1 MKVTYIEH
9 SCFSVELEKVIL
21 NMEKEKQDTF
31 AEMNLKHND
40 YIREYIFKIEDSNS
54 RYNND
59 VSFMNTQ
66 IQNLTSEKN
75 RLELENEKM
84 KELEKKVKFSFW
96 EKADDTHTVVRFA
109 VSWAT
114 QEEMIDELQEL
125 L

>member
-1 MKVTYIEH
+1 
-9 SCFSVELEKVIL
+9 
-21 NMEKEKQDTF
+21 
-31 AEMNLKHND
+31 LK
-40 YIREYIFKIEDSNS
+40 I
-54 RYNND
+54 
-59 VSFMNTQ
+59 
-66 IQNLTSEKN
+66 
-75 RLELENEKM
+75 ENEKM